1 MPALSLVPHATRAAV
16 AAACALA
23 LMQGV
28 TAHAQ
33 SDRAVP
39 AETGASAP
47 APEPFENSTLDA
59 PMFYQLLIGE
69 MELRSG
75 EVGTAYQVL
84 LDAARKARDPELF
97 RRATEIALQAR
108 AGDQALAA
116 AQAWRAAIPDSVEAM
131 GYQVR
136 LLIALNRPAE
146 IGEPVRAMLAAT
158 PPGERAP
165 LIASLPRL
173 LARAPDKTQT
183 AEQLQALLAP
193 ALESPDTRAAARTA
207 IGRAWLAA
215 GNAPRAFE
223 LAKEAHQLDRNA
235 EGPAL
240 LALEL
245 LTTGQP
251 VEPLVN
257 DFLEAQPKNTSFRL
271 VYARVLNS
279 AQRYADAVPQ
289 LEAVTRTD
297 PQLPT
302 PWLTLGALHLELH
315 RPKEAQA
322 ALMQYV
328 QRSTSGTLESMPARG
343 SSGTAAQ
350 DDDDDGPDE
359 TPPAGGDQGLVQA
372 YLLLSQAAE
381 QQRDFAGAEAWLKKV
396 DSPQR
401 ALEVQTRRAS
411 LLARQGKVKDARE
424 LIRRAPEKTTE
435 DARAKL
441 LAEAQILRD
450 VKQWGEANTVLAK
463 ANVRFPDDPDLLYE
477 QSMMAEKLNRMDEME
492 RLLRRVI
499 ALKPDH
505 HHAYNALG
513 YSLAERN
520 QRLPEAREL
529 IRKALDLAPGEPF
542 ITDSLGWVEYR
553 LGNRA
558 EALRLLQQ
566 AYRSRPDVE
575 IAAHL
580 GEVLWVNGQR
590 DEARKVLRDART
602 RDNANDVLKET
613 LARLRVDL

>member
-1 MPALSLVPHATRAAV
+1 MPALSLVPHAARTAL

-23 LMQGV
+23 LMTG
-28 TAHAQ
+28 AQ
-33 SDRAVP
+33 AQVP
-39 AETGASAP
+39 AQGDNALPAPAAEAASGV
-47 APEPFENSTLDA
+47 APEPFENSTIDA
-59 PMFYQLLIGE
+59 PLFYQLLIGE

-84 LDAARKARDPELF
+84 LDAARKTRDPELF

-116 AQAWRAAIPDSVEAM
+116 AQAWRSAIPESVEAM

-136 LLIALNRPAE
+136 LLIALNRQAE
-146 IGEPVRAMLAAT
+146 ADEPLRAMLAAT
-158 PPGERAP
+158 PLAERAAV
-165 LIASLPRL
+165 IASLPRL
-173 LARAPDKTQT
+173 FARATDKTQT
-183 AEQLQALLAP
+183 ATQLQAW
-193 ALESPDTRAAARTA
+193 LEPSLDVPETRAAARVA
-207 IGRAWLAA
+207 IGRSWLAA
-215 GNAPRAFE
+215 GDAKRAFE
-223 LAKEAHQLDRNA
+223 LAQQAHTLDRTA

-245 LTTGQP
+245 LTAGQP
-251 VEPLVN
+251 VEPLIA
-257 DFLEAQPKNTSFRL
+257 DYLEAQPKSSSFRL
-271 VYARVLNS
+271 LYARVLNS

-289 LEAVTRTD
+289 LEAVTRAE

-302 PWLTLGALHLELH
+302 PWLTLGALHLELRH
-315 RPKEAQA
+315 PKEAQA

-328 QRSTSGTLESMPARG
+328 QRAGNGSFAPAP
-343 SSGTAAQ
+343 AAPVAPGG
-350 DDDDDGPDE
+350 DDDDDE
-359 TPPAGGDQGLVQA
+359 APPTADQGLVQA

-381 QQRDFAGAEAWLKKV
+381 QQRDYAGAEAWLKKV

-411 LLARQGKVKDARE
+411 LLARQGKVKEARD
-424 LIRRAPEKTTE
+424 LIRKAPEKTTE

-463 ANVRFPDDPDLLYE
+463 ANQRFPNDPDLLYE

-499 ALKPDH
+499 ELKPDH

-520 QRLPEAREL
+520 QRLPEARDL

-553 LGNRA
+553 LGNSQ
-558 EALRLLQQ
+558 EALRLLRQ
-566 AYRSRPDVE
+566 AYRLRPDVE
-575 IAAHL
+575 IGVHL
-580 GEVLWVNGQR
+580 GELLWVTGER
-590 DEARKVLRDART
+590 DEARRVLREVRARDATNDVLRD
-602 RDNANDVLKET
+602 T
-613 LARLRVDL
+613 LARLKVDL

>member
-1 MPALSLVPHATRAAV
+1 MPALSLVPHAARTALAV
-16 AAACALA
+16 ACALA
-23 LMQGV
+23 LM
-28 TAHAQ
+28 
-33 SDRAVP
+33 
-39 AETGASAP
+39 TGAQAQVPPRGDDALPAP
-47 APEPFENSTLDA
+47 AAEAASGVAAEPFENSTIDA
-59 PMFYQLLIGE
+59 PLFYQLLIGE

-84 LDAARKARDPELF
+84 LDAARKTRDPELF

-116 AQAWRAAIPDSVEAM
+116 AQAWRSAIPDSVEAM

-136 LLIALNRPAE
+136 LLIALNRQAE
-146 IGEPVRAMLAAT
+146 ADEPLRAMLAAT
-158 PPGERAP
+158 PAAERAAM
-165 LIASLPRL
+165 IASLPRL
-173 LARAPDKTQT
+173 FARATDKTQT
-183 AEQLQALLAP
+183 ATQLQTLLEP
-193 ALESPDTRAAARTA
+193 EFGVPETRAAARVA

-215 GNAPRAFE
+215 GDAKRAFE
-223 LAKEAHQLDRNA
+223 LAQQAHSLDRTA

-251 VEPLVN
+251 VEPLIA
-257 DFLEAQPKNTSFRL
+257 DYLDAQPKSSSFRL
-271 VYARVLNS
+271 LYARVLNS

-289 LEAVTRTD
+289 LEAVTRAE

-302 PWLTLGALHLELH
+302 PWLTLGALHLELRH
-315 RPKEAQA
+315 PKEAQA
-322 ALMQYV
+322 ALTQYV
-328 QRSTSGTLESMPARG
+328 QRAGSGSLTQAPAPVLPG
-343 SSGTAAQ
+343 G
-350 DDDDDGPDE
+350 DDDDDE
-359 TPPAGGDQGLVQA
+359 APPTADQGLVQA

-381 QQRDFAGAEAWLKKV
+381 QQRDYAGAEAWLKKV

-450 VKQWGEANTVLAK
+450 VKQWNEANTVLAK
-463 ANVRFPDDPDLLYE
+463 ANQRFPNDPDLLYE

-499 ALKPDH
+499 ELKPDH

-520 QRLPEAREL
+520 QRLPEARDL

-553 LGNRA
+553 LGNRP

-580 GEVLWVNGQR
+580 GELLWISGQR

>member
-1 MPALSLVPHATRAAV
+1 MPALSLVPLAARTALAV
-16 AAACALA
+16 ACALA
-23 LMQGV
+23 LM
-28 TAHAQ
+28 
-33 SDRAVP
+33 
-39 AETGASAP
+39 TGAQAHRLAQADDALPAP
-47 APEPFENSTLDA
+47 ASDAASGVPPEPFENSSIDA
-59 PMFYQLLIGE
+59 PLFYQLLIGE
-69 MELRSG
+69 MELRAG
-75 EVGTAYQVL
+75 EVGAAYQVL
-84 LDAARKARDPELF
+84 LDAARKTRDPELF
-97 RRATEIALQAR
+97 RRATEVALQAR

-116 AQAWRAAIPDSVEAM
+116 AQAWRSAIPDSVESM

-136 LLIALNRPAE
+136 LLIALNRQAE
-146 IGEPVRAMLAAT
+146 ADEPIRAMLAAT
-158 PPGERAP
+158 PVAERAA

-173 LARAPDKTQT
+173 FARAPDKTQT
-183 AEQLQALLAP
+183 ATQLQTWLEPSLAAP
-193 ALESPDTRAAARTA
+193 ETRAAARVA

-215 GNAPRAFE
+215 GDAKRAFE
-223 LAKEAHQLDRNA
+223 LAQQAHALDRDA

-245 LTTGQP
+245 LVAGQP
-251 VEPLVN
+251 VEPLIA
-257 DFLEAQPKNTSFRL
+257 DYLEAQPKSSSFRL
-271 VYARVLNS
+271 LYARVLNS

-289 LEAVTRTD
+289 LEAVTRAE

-302 PWLTLGALHLELH
+302 PWLTLGALHLELRH
-315 RPKEAQA
+315 PKEAQA
-322 ALMQYV
+322 ALTQYV
-328 QRSTSGTLESMPARG
+328 QRAGSGSLAPAPAPVVPG
-343 SSGTAAQ
+343 G
-350 DDDDDGPDE
+350 DDDDDDA
-359 TPPAGGDQGLVQA
+359 PPTADQGLVQA

-381 QQRDFAGAEAWLKKV
+381 QQRDYAGAEAWLKKV

-435 DARAKL
+435 DARSKL

-450 VKQWGEANTVLAK
+450 VKQWNEANTVLAK
-463 ANVRFPDDPDLLYE
+463 ANQRFPNDPDLLYE

-499 ALKPDH
+499 ELKPDH

-520 QRLPEAREL
+520 QRLPEARDL

-553 LGNRA
+553 LGNRS

-580 GEVLWVNGQR
+580 GEVLWISGQR

>member
-28 TAHAQ
+28 VAHAQ

-39 AETGASAP
+39 ADTAASAP
-47 APEPFENSTLDA
+47 VPEPFENSTLDA

-116 AQAWRAAIPDSVEAM
+116 AQAWRAALPDSVEAM

-146 IGEPVRAMLAAT
+146 IAEPVRAMLAAT

-302 PWLTLGALHLELH
+302 PWLTLGALHLELRH
-315 RPKEAQA
+315 PKEAQA

-350 DDDDDGPDE
+350 DDDEDGPDE
-359 TPPAGGDQGLVQA
+359 TPPAGADQGLVQA

-450 VKQWGEANTVLAK
+450 VKQWSEANVVLAK